1 MRTAKTVLTVIQ
13 ERGKQKKPIER
24 VYKLLFNRELY
35 LNAYAKLY
43 PNNGAMTKGVTN
55 ETVDGMSI
63 QKIDRMIEI
72 LREEKYQWKPARR
85 EYIKKKNGKDE
96 EIQDGWMG
104 HILPFDLIQKHLLKE
119 EYEQL
124 LAVQNSLEENSSEFE
139 ELLDSF
145 SDEEKESD
153 CFTDEKDAFVSANVN
168 KEIKQIK
175 QDMKK
180 GEKYDDDSYEV
191 RLLQYEKLVNN
202 EKRVKKQV
210 KELSETLVSET
221 KSTIENLSDDQV
233 KSMLIEKWITPITE
247 SLEKLP
253 NAVIDKLVAS
263 ITELSDKYN
272 TTFDSIENEINVTGQ
287 SLAKM
292 IDSLTG
298 NEFDK
303 KALNELQTLLS
314 GGSNGK

>member
-1 MRTAKTVLTVIQ
+1 
-13 ERGKQKKPIER
+13 
-24 VYKLLFNRELY
+24 
-35 LNAYAKLY
+35 
-43 PNNGAMTKGVTN
+43 
-55 ETVDGMSI
+55 
-63 QKIDRMIEI
+63 
-72 LREEKYQWKPARR
+72 
-85 EYIKKKNGKDE
+85 
-96 EIQDGWMG
+96 MG

-124 LAVQNSLEENSSEFE
+124 LAAQNSLEENSSEFE

-175 QDMKK
+175 QDMKN

-202 EKRVKKQV
+202 EKLVKKQV

-253 NAVIDKLVAS
+253 DAVIDKLVAS